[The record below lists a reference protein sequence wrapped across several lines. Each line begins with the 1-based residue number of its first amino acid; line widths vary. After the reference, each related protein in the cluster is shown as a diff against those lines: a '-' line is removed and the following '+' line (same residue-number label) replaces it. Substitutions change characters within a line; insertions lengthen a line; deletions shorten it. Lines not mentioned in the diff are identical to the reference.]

1 MNRAEILEAAK
12 KCVCGQRVQDYGKPE
27 RNFQIIADFWN
38 DYLDA
43 AHPELNLKG
52 VAECVEV
59 SAIITPK
66 DVAVMMGLLKV
77 ARIATGSN
85 PDSFVDLAGYAACAG
100 EVATQEETVR
110 LRNIQ
115 GEEFEVKACDLLKR
129 MEDDRK

>member
-52 VAECVEV
+52 VAECMEV

-100 EVATQEETVR
+100 ELDAPER
-110 LRNIQ
+110 
-115 GEEFEVKACDLLKR
+115 G
-129 MEDDRK
+129 M